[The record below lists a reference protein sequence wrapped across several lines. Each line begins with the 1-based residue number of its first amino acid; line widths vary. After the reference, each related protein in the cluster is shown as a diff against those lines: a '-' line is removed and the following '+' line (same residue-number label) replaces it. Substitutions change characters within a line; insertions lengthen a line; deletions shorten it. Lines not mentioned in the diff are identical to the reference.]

1 MTLAEAI
8 AHLERVARIKLELA
22 NAPRYGAGA
31 IAAGKKQR
39 EDAEAIAIVLSPL
52 VDVASIG

>member
-8 AHLERVARIKLELA
+8 AHLEHQSRIKLELSR
-22 NAPRYGAGA
+22 APRHGVGA

-39 EDAEAIAIVLSPL
+39 QDAEAIALVLAALPEG
-52 VDVASIG
+52 AR